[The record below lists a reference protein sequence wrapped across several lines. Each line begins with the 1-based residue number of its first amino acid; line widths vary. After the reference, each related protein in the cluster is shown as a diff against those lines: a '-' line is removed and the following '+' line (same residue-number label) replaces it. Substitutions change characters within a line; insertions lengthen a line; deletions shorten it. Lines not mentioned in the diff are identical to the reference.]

1 MKIYMCVCARA
12 LFLQK
17 IMMDM
22 DSSSSQFLLL
32 QTCDVTSMHRNVVSQ
47 GLMNF
52 NIPDISKVSTKK
64 NLLQRNKKEMN

>member
-1 MKIYMCVCARA
+1 MCVCARA